1 MIVYY
6 ATDLLVV
13 LVFCFIAHRV
23 LRRRRLRLPPG
34 PPGYPII
41 GNIFDIPPKREWVT
55 YRDMS
60 KKYGSDIIHLDLL
73 GTPLIIVN
81 SLKAATE
88 LFDKRSSNYSDRPR
102 LTMLCELVGMSW
114 NIAFMRYGDFW
125 RAGRKVFRQEL
136 NPRALVTYRSSITL
150 ATQKLLLLLLDKPD
164 DFLKHLRY
172 MAGTTI
178 LSIAYG
184 IDVQPENDP
193 FIDIAEKALQSVAFT
208 VSSGSYLVDQ
218 LPVLKHIPDWFPG
231 AGFKRQAK
239 EWNKYVSAM
248 AVVPMEFAK
257 GAIAKGDFIPS
268 VASSALE
275 KIASEPSPTTHRQ
288 PEPEKVVQAVLAT
301 MYAGLAYAGGADTTV
316 SILGTFIHGLVKNS
330 DAMRKGQIAVD
341 ERTRGARLPD
351 FSDFGSI
358 PYADALLRESLRWI
372 PVVPLSVPHRSVK
385 DDEYNGYYIPGGANL
400 VGNSW
405 AMLHDESV
413 YGPNPHLFNPERFL
427 QEDGSLDPNVPFPNP
442 AFGFGRRL
450 CGGQD
455 LAISAMWI
463 AIVCIL
469 ACFDV
474 THAVD
479 EDGNEIEPNV
489 EYTLDFLW

>member
-1 MIVYY
+1 MIEHY
-6 ATDLLVV
+6 ATNLLAM
-13 LVFCFIAHRV
+13 LVFGFIVHRV
-23 LRRRRLRLPPG
+23 LRYRRLPLPPG

-41 GNIFDIPPKREWVT
+41 GNIFDIPPKSSRGWVT
-55 YRDMS
+55 YKDMS

-73 GTPLIIVN
+73 GTPLIVVN

-88 LFDKRSSNYSDRPR
+88 LLDKRSSNYSDRPR
-102 LTMLCELVGMSW
+102 MTMLCELVGQSSW
-114 NIAFMRYGDFW
+114 NIGFMRYGDFW
-125 RAGRKVFRQEL
+125 RAGRKVFHQEL
-136 NPRALVTYRSSITL
+136 NPRALVTYRSSITS

-164 DFLKHLRY
+164 DFLNHLRY
-172 MAGTTI
+172 MAGATI

-184 IDVQPENDP
+184 IEAQPENDP
-193 FIDIAEKALQSVAFT
+193 FIDLVEKALQSIAFAAN
-208 VSSGSYLVDQ
+208 SGSYLVDQ

-239 EWNKYVSAM
+239 EWNKSASAM

-257 GAIAKGDFIPS
+257 DAIAKGDFIPS

-275 KIASEPSPTTHRQ
+275 KIASEPSSPMTHRQ

-301 MYAGLAYAGGADTTV
+301 MYAGGADTTV
-316 SILGTFIHGLVKNS
+316 SALGTFIHGL
-330 DAMRKGQIAVD
+330 R
-341 ERTRGARLPD
+341 ARLPD

-358 PYADALLRESLRWI
+358 PYVDALLRESLRWI
-372 PVVPLSVPHRSVK
+372 PVVPLCVPHRSIE
-385 DDEYNGYYIPGGANL
+385 DDEYNGYHIPRGANL

-427 QEDGSLDPNVPFPNP
+427 QEDGSLDPNVPFPDP
-442 AFGFGRRL
+442 AFGFGRRF
-450 CGGQD
+450 CAGQN
-455 LAISAMWI
+455 LAISAMWM
-463 AIVCIL
+463 AMVCIL